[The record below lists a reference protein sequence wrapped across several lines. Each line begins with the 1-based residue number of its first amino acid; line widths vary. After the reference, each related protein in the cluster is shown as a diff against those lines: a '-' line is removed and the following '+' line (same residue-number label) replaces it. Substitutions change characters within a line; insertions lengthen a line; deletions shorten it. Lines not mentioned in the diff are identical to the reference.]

1 MIIKYEIA
9 CREAGLSEEK
19 TAEIR
24 RFFDAEQKKLK
35 RRKEAKDKS
44 QLCIVSVEEMAER
57 VQDDDISTYDIPD
70 PEMNTEAMA
79 IEKMELAI
87 LKNCMEELNAEDRE
101 FLLACFESE
110 RGSVAELTR
119 KLGIPQT
126 TISTRKKRLFEKV
139 KKSFFE
145 EYEKSIYS

>member
-44 QLCIVSVEEMAER
+44 QLCFVSVEEMAEK

-70 PEMNTEAMA
+70 PNMNTEAMA
-79 IEKMELAI
+79 IHGVELSV
-87 LKNCMEELNAEDRE
+87 LKSCMDEWSEEDRE
-101 FLLACFESE
+101 FLLACFEGE
-110 RGSVAELTR
+110 RGVIMELSR
-119 KLGIPQT
+119 RFGIPQAT
-126 TISTRKKRLFEKV
+126 VSYRKKCLFNKIQKEFMEKYGAM
-139 KKSFFE
+139 KN
-145 EYEKSIYS
+145 

>member
-9 CREAGLSEEK
+9 CREAGLSDEK

-44 QLCIVSVEEMAER
+44 KLCFLSVEEMAEK

-70 PEMNTEAMA
+70 PNMNTEEMA
-79 IEKMELAI
+79 IHGVELSV
-87 LKNCMEELNAEDRE
+87 LKSCMDEWPEEDRE
-101 FLLACFESE
+101 FLLTCFEGE
-110 RGSVAELTR
+110 RGVIMELSR
-119 KLGIPQT
+119 KLGISQAMV
-126 TISTRKKRLFEKV
+126 SYRKKCLFNKIQKEFMEK
-139 KKSFFE
+139 
-145 EYEKSIYS
+145 YEKSI

>member
-44 QLCIVSVEEMAER
+44 QLCFVSVEEMAEK

-70 PEMNTEAMA
+70 PNMNTEAMA
-79 IEKMELAI
+79 IAKMELDI
-87 LKNCMEELNAEDRE
+87 LKTCMEELSAEDRE
-101 FLLACFESE
+101 FLLACFESK
-110 RGSVAELTR
+110 RGAVAELTK
-119 KLGIPQT
+119 KLGMPQS
-126 TISTRKKRLFEKV
+126 TISVRKKRLFEKV
-139 KKSFFE
+139 KKCFLE
-145 EYEKSIYS
+145 KYEKSI

>member
-44 QLCIVSVEEMAER
+44 QLCFVSVEEMAEK

-70 PEMNTEAMA
+70 PNMNTESMA
-79 IEKMELAI
+79 IHGVELSV
-87 LKNCMEELNAEDRE
+87 LKSCMDEWSEEDRE
-101 FLLACFESE
+101 FLLACFEGE
-110 RGSVAELTR
+110 RGVIMELSR
-119 KLGIPQT
+119 RFGIPQAT
-126 TISTRKKRLFEKV
+126 VSYRKKCLFNKIQKEFMEKYGAM
-139 KKSFFE
+139 KN
-145 EYEKSIYS
+145 